1 MVGAVSE
8 ADRKKILAEA
18 PAVKVG
24 LVPNA
29 PGEDLARLYYERKPD
44 FEKPV
49 VFYQSNFHWMQNV
62 EGAKILAEKVFPL
75 IKGKVPKAVC
85 YIAGQNA
92 RAKVGYL
99 RCDDVTIADLS
110 TEDVAGVVAAYR
122 RGVVFVAP
130 LRGPGGTRLKI
141 LGAMTAGVPVV
152 TTSIGAAGLEVTNG
166 QDIIIADSPEA
177 IAAAAGKLLQEREFY
192 RRIAKN
198 ARQLV
203 EKKYNW
209 KAISESLNYLYEEI
223 AKS

>member
-1 MVGAVSE
+1 
-8 ADRKKILAEA
+8 
-18 PAVKVG
+18 
-24 LVPNA
+24 
-29 PGEDLARLYYERKPD
+29 
-44 FEKPV
+44 V